1 MGVTGLIKI
10 KRTPLPQMK
19 IINNKDVCT
28 YICDFTKGSDSAG
41 AIHIFLQ
48 KIREKIHY

>member
-19 IINNKDVCT
+19 IINNKDVHT

-41 AIHIFLQ
+41 TIHIFLQ
-48 KIREKIHY
+48 KIREKLHY